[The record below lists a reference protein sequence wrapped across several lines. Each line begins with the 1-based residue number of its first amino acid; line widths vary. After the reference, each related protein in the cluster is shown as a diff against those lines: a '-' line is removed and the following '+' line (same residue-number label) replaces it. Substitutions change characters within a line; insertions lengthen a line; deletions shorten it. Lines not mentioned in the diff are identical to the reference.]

1 MAATGKALSQR
12 GTWHRRRRNWDS
24 PLPAALRELY
34 LCFHPDDPVFSEQ
47 GGLIP
52 LGELTT
58 YKRIYWTDTEVTI
71 LPFCRYERYGYGF
84 EVGRHNKKTGGEAL
98 VPSEDPRMWG
108 LYIEPETN
116 KEKKHLNS
124 RDIPCNEAVLSQ
136 WIVEWMGY
144 QQTLCCRRAGS

>member
-1 MAATGKALSQR
+1 MIAEELLKIKSFGSDRKSAVTEEDMAQKEAELGF
-12 GTWHRRRRNWDS
+12 

-34 LCFHPDDPVFSEQ
+34 LCFHPDDPVFSEK

-84 EVGRHNKKTGGEAL
+84 EVGRHNKKQAAK
-98 VPSEDPRMWG
+98 PSYHPRIPG
-108 LYIEPETN
+108 CGAFIS
-116 KEKKHLNS
+116 S
-124 RDIPCNEAVLSQ
+124 RK
-136 WIVEWMGY
+136 
-144 QQTLCCRRAGS
+144 QTRRRNI